1 MILSIESSCD
11 DSSLAL
17 TRLADCKLLFHTK
30 LSQDSHHS
38 PFGGVVPEIASRLH
52 AENLPLLLSKLTDFL
67 RTLTPSAPLSPLKAI
82 VIANRPGL
90 SVTLSEGMCMAN
102 ALALS
107 LNLPLICLNHLKGHI
122 YSLFIDTPHAHIS
135 GGLGV
140 LLVSGGHTQ
149 ILHMRDY
156 EHITLVA
163 QSLDDSFGESFDK
176 VAKMLSL
183 GYPGGPIVES
193 YAAKHS
199 GALLPM
205 PIPLLRDKRLSFSFS
220 GLKNAVRL
228 EILKAQ
234 GITENGAQSIVEGGA
249 LEELRAQICA
259 SFQEA
264 ACAHILNKLRIY
276 FERYGAHFTHF
287 GVVGGASANAF
298 LRAKIESL
306 CHEFDK
312 RLILAPLE
320 FCADNAAMIGRLA
333 CEAYAR
339 RDFSPL
345 NDTISPKSLAE
356 DFLRDCGVG
365 I

>member
-17 TRLADCKLLFHTK
+17 TRIADCKLLFHTK

-38 PFGGVVPEIASRLH
+38 HFGGVVPEIASRLH
-52 AENLPLLLSKLTDFL
+52 AENLPLLLSRLIDFL
-67 RTLTPSAPLSPLKAI
+67 RTLSPNAPFAPLKAI
-82 VIANRPGL
+82 AVTNRPGL

-107 LNLPLICLNHLKGHI
+107 LDLPLLCLNHLKGHI
-122 YSLFIDTPHAHIS
+122 YSLFIDTPHAHI
-135 GGLGV
+135 GEGLGV

-176 VAKMLSL
+176 VAKMLGL

-193 YAAKHS
+193 YATGYS

-205 PIPLLRDKRLSFSFS
+205 PIPLLHDKRLAYSFS

-228 EILKAQ
+228 EIAKMQAHDNTHQEAQ
-234 GITENGAQSIVEGGA
+234 PT
-249 LEELRAQICA
+249 LREETKQRICA

-264 ACAHILNKLRIY
+264 ACTHILHKLRIY
-276 FERYGAHFTHF
+276 FQQHGVQFTHF
-287 GVVGGASANAF
+287 GVVGGASANTL
-298 LRAKIESL
+298 LRTRIESL
-306 CHEFDK
+306 CQEFGK
-312 RLILAPLE
+312 TLMLAPLE
-320 FCADNAAMIGRLA
+320 FCSDNAAMIGRLA
-333 CEAYAR
+333 CEAYMR
-339 RDFSPL
+339 KEFSPL
-345 NDTISPKSLAE
+345 NDTISPKSLPQ
-356 DFLRDCGVG
+356 DFENGL
-365 I
+365 